1 MEPRDVRA
9 AGAVVTRKGGE
20 VLLVHRPKYD
30 DWSFPKGKLD
40 RGEHVVTAAVR
51 EVAEETG
58 LDVRLGPALSR
69 QRYRMSNGRWKAV
82 DYWTARV
89 AGSDDVSR
97 YRPNDEI
104 DAVEWVDWKDAQQRL
119 TYPYDRD
126 TLAEARPLRRRTR
139 ALVVLRH
146 AEARSRNGVEE
157 GRPAATARPARG
169 DPVPAAGA
177 APGRLR
183 RHGRPLLLQHPLRA
197 DGDAVRRRD
206 RLAGEALRRAERG
219 GRHRSRASSTSSTAC
234 STATSTP
241 ASTWERGA
249 VHPPAGAA
257 DRARRAAGA
266 RRRARAR
273 VDARG
278 APPQGSRRGDPARR
292 ALSLPLLPLGRPLV
306 KRPGTSSCDRRRTPE
321 RVMPTGPAEFT
332 ARSPTAPWSF
342 S

>member
-58 LDVRLGPALSR
+58 LAVRLGPALSR

-82 DYWTARV
+82 DYWAARV

-119 TYPYDRD
+119 TYSYDRD

-146 AEARSRNGVEE
+146 AEARSRNGWKK
-157 GRPAATARPARG
+157 
-169 DPVPAAGA
+169 DD
-177 APGRLR
+177 R
-183 RHGRPLLLQHPLRA
+183 R
-197 DGDAVRRRD
+197 
-206 RLAGEALRRAERG
+206 
-219 GRHRSRASSTSSTAC
+219 
-234 STATSTP
+234 
-241 ASTWERGA
+241 
-249 VHPPAGAA
+249 
-257 DRARRAAGA
+257 
-266 RRRARAR
+266 
-273 VDARG
+273 
-278 APPQGSRRGDPARR
+278 
-292 ALSLPLLPLGRPLV
+292 RPLV
-306 KRPGTSSCDRRRTPE
+306 RLGEAQSQRLVPLLAAFDVTVAHTSTSTRCVQT
-321 RVMPTGPAEFT
+321 VMPYADVTGWPVKLYDELSEEGSTVEGVVYLVDGFLDGDLDAGSAVLCT
-332 ARSPTAPWSF
+332 HRPVLPTVLDALQVPDVELEPGSMLVVHHRKGRVVATQHVEP
-342 S
+342 